1 MRITSNTDGRIQ
13 ERVLGSEGKANDS
26 DGGGGRGEG
35 TMPGRMDSN
44 DEGGQIRKMKG
55 KCALGPFLVVLVV
68 RYSTHCL
75 GLTS

>member
-1 MRITSNTDGRIQ
+1 MEGSKREYWGRKGRPMTPTVGAGG
-13 ERVLGSEGKANDS
+13 ERA
-26 DGGGGRGEG
+26 
-35 TMPGRMDSN
+35 TMLGRMDSN

-55 KCALGPFLVVLVV
+55 KCALGPFLVVLVI

>member
-1 MRITSNTDGRIQ
+1 
-13 ERVLGSEGKANDS
+13 
-26 DGGGGRGEG
+26 
-35 TMPGRMDSN
+35 MPGRMDSN